1 MLNKVIIYTA
11 KPVGLVA
18 LVGLLLI
25 LLSLLSLTGCAQSPS
40 GSRPGAIPRTETVAL
55 PTGAPKAEPT
65 ATSTRVVPATVFTP
79 GPTPTITPIPDTV
92 RALVVSIID
101 GDSIEVVMDGDPQV
115 RTYKVRYLGIEAP
128 PKSPSV
134 PWGAVAFE
142 TNLRLTN
149 GKVVR
154 LERDQSEEDS
164 EGRLL
169 RHVFLGEQL
178 LSVLLTEQGLA
189 RAKVTEPD
197 TRFKN
202 EILEAEARAKTA
214 ELGVWGPPPTPT
226 PKPTLAQKATL
237 TGTLTLTTTVEE
249 TVEPAATAVETPL
262 SNTPTPTETQE
273 SNPTETPTPAGA
285 LPPTEAATSEPTGT
299 PTTQVDNQD
308 LQGPQ

>member
-1 MLNKVIIYTA
+1 MSNKIIIHIAGPARVVTLA
-11 KPVGLVA
+11 GLV
-18 LVGLLLI
+18 LVLLG
-25 LLSLLSLTGCAQSPS
+25 LLSLTGCAQSPAA
-40 GSRPGAIPRTETVAL
+40 GRPGAIPRTETVAL

-154 LERDQSEEDS
+154 LERDQSEADS

-169 RHVFLGEQL
+169 RHVFLGDQL
-178 LSVLLTEQGLA
+178 LSVLLAEQGLA
-189 RAKVTEPD
+189 RAKITEPD
-197 TRFKN
+197 TRFEN

-226 PKPTLAQKATL
+226 PKPTLVQKATL
-237 TGTLTLTTTVEE
+237 TSTVTLTLTTTVEA
-249 TVEPAATAVETPL
+249 TVEPEATTTEDTPTPADTDQPTPT
-262 SNTPTPTETQE
+262 NTPTPTAT
-273 SNPTETPTPAGA
+273 